1 MGVFRFK
8 RFDVDDGGCGMKICS
23 DSVLLAAWFLP
34 PLATARTV
42 LDIGAGSGVL
52 SLLAAD
58 MLPHAR
64 ITGVEIDPAAAQT
77 AIHNFSVS
85 PWADRLELVNCSFEQ
100 YIPAVKPDAII
111 SNPPYFSNGALAA
124 EAARAG
130 ARHQCGLDYRSLID
144 YAVARLAPGGALGF
158 VSPCDGSPRQES
170 DITAHAEMA
179 GLKVRRL
186 CRVAT
191 APGKRPS
198 RLLWHL
204 EAGESPCRVSLLEM
218 RRADGTYSDPYRQLV
233 EPYYMKL

>member
-1 MGVFRFK
+1 MPWPG
-8 RFDVDDGGCGMKICS
+8 
-23 DSVLLAAWFLP
+23 LLREAHLALCRP
-34 PLATARTV
+34 ATA
-42 LDIGAGSGVL
+42 
-52 SLLAAD
+52 
-58 MLPHAR
+58 AR
-64 ITGVEIDPAAAQT
+64 
-77 AIHNFSVS
+77 S
-85 PWADRLELVNCSFEQ
+85 
-100 YIPAVKPDAII
+100 
-111 SNPPYFSNGALAA
+111 
-124 EAARAG
+124 
-130 ARHQCGLDYRSLID
+130 
-144 YAVARLAPGGALGF
+144 
-158 VSPCDGSPRQES
+158 QES